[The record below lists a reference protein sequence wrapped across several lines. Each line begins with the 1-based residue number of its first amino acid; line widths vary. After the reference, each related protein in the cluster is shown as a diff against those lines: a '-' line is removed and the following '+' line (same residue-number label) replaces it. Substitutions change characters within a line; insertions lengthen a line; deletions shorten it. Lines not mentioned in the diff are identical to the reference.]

1 MQESSRTTERTI
13 QRLAAIGVRV
23 PSPAETAHH
32 LREMLDFTVVPGA
45 AGAFHLTCR
54 GDYAIGSMRRLLTL
68 RPANRL
74 ELAEVTF
81 EVVGESGLTRLRERL
96 ASRNLEVG
104 EVEQDEEGERG
115 IRFVDPQ
122 GLQVLCRLRSSPLE
136 QPLPPSDIRPRRLG
150 HVNLK
155 VPDATSAATFYQ
167 EVLGLRLSEQVGE
180 LLYFLRATSEHHNFG
195 FRSGAERPDIHH
207 IAFEIAGWESFRII
221 CDHLADHGYTVEYGP
236 GRHGPGNNLFVYVVE
251 PTSGLRFELY
261 SDMAHIHD
269 DETYTPPRW
278 ESLERARS
286 INRWGPGPPESY
298 LE

>member
-1 MQESSRTTERTI
+1 MQDESGPRKRPI
-13 QRLAAIGVRV
+13 QRLAAVGVYV
-23 PSPAETAHH
+23 PSPAETAER
-32 LREMLDFTVVPGA
+32 LREMLDFTVIPGA

-54 GDYAIGSMRRLLTL
+54 GDYGIGSSRRLLTL
-68 RPANRL
+68 RPASEQ

-81 EVVGESGLTRLRERL
+81 EVNGEASLTWLREQLTGR
-96 ASRNLEVG
+96 AIEVG
-104 EVEQDEEGERG
+104 EVSQDEEGERG
-115 IRFVDPQ
+115 LRFVDPQ
-122 GLQVLCRLRSSPLE
+122 GLQVFCRLRARPLE
-136 QPLPPSDIRPRRLG
+136 QPLPPSQIRPRRLG

-155 VPDATSAATFYQ
+155 IPDATIAATFYQ
-167 EVLGLRLSEQVGE
+167 ETLGLRLSEQVVE

-207 IAFEIAGWESFRII
+207 IAFEIAGWESFRVI
-221 CDHLADHGYTVEYGP
+221 CDHLADRGYTVEYGP

-269 DETYTPPRW
+269 DETYIPPRW
-278 ESLERARS
+278 ETVERARS
-286 INRWGPGPPESY
+286 INRWGPGPPHSY